1 MASYASN
8 EVSINWNAPLVF
20 ALAGALGQ
28 VELFRREVSGLKPRS
43 SQMPKDVSA
52 GQIQAPMPFIERRI
66 YVIRS
71 QKVMLASDLAEIYQ
85 VPAKAPNQ
93 AVRRNPGRFPE
104 DFMFRLSSQEFDNW
118 RSQIVTSNPS
128 PNTAWPC
135 CPLFSTACV
144 PYT

>member
-66 YVIRS
+66 LCDS
-71 QKVMLASDLAEIYQ
+71 QPEGYARE
-85 VPAKAPNQ
+85 
-93 AVRRNPGRFPE
+93 RPGRDLPGAHQSPE
-104 DFMFRLSSQEFDNW
+104 SGRKAQP
-118 RSQIVTSNPS
+118 R
-128 PNTAWPC
+128 
-135 CPLFSTACV
+135 PL
-144 PYT
+144 P